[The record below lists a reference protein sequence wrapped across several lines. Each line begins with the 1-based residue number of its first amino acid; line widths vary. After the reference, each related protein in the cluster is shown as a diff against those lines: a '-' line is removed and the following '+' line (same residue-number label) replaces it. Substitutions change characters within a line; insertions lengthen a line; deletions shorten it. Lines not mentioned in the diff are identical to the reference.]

1 MIPYSS
7 VTVGSWNFGN
17 RRGYKVQ
24 QREREREREREG
36 RRRRIRVQET
46 EEYVSKE
53 ERRY

>member
-1 MIPYSS
+1 LALGILGTEEGIKSS
-7 VTVGSWNFGN
+7 
-17 RRGYKVQ
+17 
-24 QREREREREREG
+24 REREREREREG